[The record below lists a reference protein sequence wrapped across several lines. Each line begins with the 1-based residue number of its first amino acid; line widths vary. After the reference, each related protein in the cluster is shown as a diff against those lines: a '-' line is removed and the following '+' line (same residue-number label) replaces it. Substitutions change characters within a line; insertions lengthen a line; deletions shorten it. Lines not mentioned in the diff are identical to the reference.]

1 MATRT
6 LRVLGV
12 HGLGDHRS
20 GEWIDRWRKA
30 LQEAISPSGETQIVF
45 EDASYD
51 HIMGATKISPWETAA
66 AVAKLLAGA
75 ILGPRDI
82 GARGGAGGKLHFT
95 AGYVVAWVEDKRF
108 QRQTRQ
114 FILDKVRE
122 FQPDVVLAHSLGT
135 LITYNAFSH
144 ADAAEPALAA
154 LLQRVT
160 YVTIGSQIG
169 NNFVKRNLTHGRIEP
184 LAVRF
189 WRHVFN
195 RHDDV
200 FTAPIALPGAAN
212 FSQTRADFDTDD
224 DHKAESYIN
233 HANTVSEVWTP
244 LTAAAPSVRAF
255 GAPMP
260 APARRTAAARRAAKR
275 ALLIGINEYPNEKD
289 RLEGCVNDV
298 FLMSSVLQECG
309 FDPESIRVCLNDRAT
324 TQGMLERL
332 AWLLDDP
339 RPGDERLFYYSGHG
353 ARLPS
358 YGADGEPDHHLE
370 ALVPWDFDWTPQR
383 AITDEQIHQLYS
395 QLPYDMHFAMVLDC
409 CHSGGMHRDGA
420 AKARG
425 ITPPDDIRHRELKWD
440 LKTRMWV
447 SRDFDRRE
455 GFTTNKSVN
464 AKYFGENGATLR
476 LGRAAMLRGL
486 TSAEYQRVKRA
497 ENKSIVGP
505 YLPLIIQACDELQY
519 SYEYRHGS
527 TSYGAFT
534 YSLAQIVRQEKR
546 LSFKALV
553 EKTSAQLEDLQYQQ
567 NPQILGPEA
576 VMGADVPWMQASSPA
591 PRRAK
596 AARKASAKR
605 GGKKK

>member
-6 LRVLGV
+6 LRILGV
-12 HGLGDHRS
+12 HGLGDQRD
-20 GEWIDRWRKA
+20 GEWIEDWRKA
-30 LQEAISPSGETQIVF
+30 LETAISRGGQVQVVF

-51 HIMGATKISPWETAA
+51 HIMEATRISPWEAAA
-66 AVAKLLAGA
+66 AVAKLLGSALFGS
-75 ILGPRDI
+75 RDL
-82 GARGGAGGKLHFT
+82 GARGGIGDKLHFT

-108 QRQTRQ
+108 QRQTRK
-114 FILDKVRE
+114 FILDKVRA
-122 FQPDVVLAHSLGT
+122 FQPDVVLAHSLGS

-169 NNFVKRNLTHGRIEP
+169 NDFVVRNLTHGRIDP
-184 LAVRF
+184 LPVRF

-200 FTAPIALPGAAN
+200 FTAPITIHGATN
-212 FSQTRADFDTDD
+212 FSQTRADFDEKD
-224 DHKAESYIN
+224 DHKAESYIG
-233 HANTVSEVWTP
+233 HANTIAEVWAP
-244 LTAAAPSVRAF
+244 LTATAPSIRALAAPT
-255 GAPMP
+255 PT
-260 APARRTAAARRAAKR
+260 PARRSAAAKRAAKR
-275 ALLIGINEYPNEKD
+275 ALLIGINDYPNEKD

-309 FDPESIRVCLNDRAT
+309 FEPESIRVCLNDRAT
-324 TQGMLERL
+324 AQGILDRL

-339 RPGDERLFYYSGHG
+339 RAGDERLFYYSGHG
-353 ARLPS
+353 ARLPQ

-370 ALVPWDFDWTPQR
+370 ALVPWDFDWTEQK
-383 AITDEQIHQLYS
+383 AITDTQIHRLYA
-395 QLPYDMHFAMVLDC
+395 QLPYQMHFAMVLDC

-447 SRDFDRRE
+447 RRDFDRL
-455 GFTTNKSVN
+455 GKNFSANKSVK
-464 AKYFGENGATLR
+464 AQFFGENGDTMR

-486 TSAEYQRVKRA
+486 TSAEYQRVKRT
-497 ENKSIVGP
+497 EKKSIVGP
-505 YLPLIIQACDELQY
+505 FLPLIIQACSEQQY

-534 YSLAQIVRQEKR
+534 YSLAQILRDEKR

-553 EKTSAQLEDLQYQQ
+553 AKTGAQLAELQYPQS
-567 NPQILGPEA
+567 PQILGPEI
-576 VMGADVPWMQASSPA
+576 VMGADVPWMQAPA
-591 PRRAK
+591 QRRTK
-596 AARKASAKR
+596 AVRKAKKR
-605 GGKKK
+605 K